1 MRQVPERGRAK
12 DQGKDQAKYNVRRPL
27 PSRHS
32 GPAVSPGFLL
42 WKVSNAWQR
51 RQRAALQ
58 PFDLTHAQFVL
69 LATATWFGD
78 GEALTQ
84 ARLAELSGIDPM
96 TTSQVV
102 RTLERVSLV
111 ERRNHPNDPRAK
123 AIRVTEAGRAKARLA
138 VVAVEETD
146 AAFFAPLAAR
156 LPGLAKMFAALVA
169 PEGAAEGADA
179 DSGTPR
185 SRRR

>member
-12 DQGKDQAKYNVRRPL
+12 DQAKYNLRRPL

-84 ARLAELSGIDPM
+84 ARLAVLSGIDPM

-156 LPGLAKMFAALVA
+156 LPGLAKMFAVLVA
-169 PEGAAEGADA
+169 ADGTDA
-179 DSGTPR
+179 DHPNPGSSPR
-185 SRRR
+185 